1 MPKYEKYELYN
12 ESNEMGVDF
21 DQCFYGSVTVG
32 ERGQIVIPAE
42 ARAALGI
49 QPGDKLLVMRDP
61 VHPGLMVCSFG
72 VMNEFLE
79 EIKAKLAKAEQEFV
93 PIDAG
98 EEEK

>member
-1 MPKYEKYELYN
+1 
-12 ESNEMGVDF
+12 MGVDF

-42 ARAALGI
+42 ARAELGI

-61 VHPGLMVCSFG
+61 VKPGLVVCSFG

-79 EIKAKLAKAEQEFV
+79 EIKLKLAQADAEFV

>member
-1 MPKYEKYELYN
+1 MN
-12 ESNEMGVDF
+12 VDL
-21 DQCFYGSVTVG
+21 DECFYGSVTVG

-61 VHPGLMVCSFG
+61 LKPGLMVCSFG
-72 VMNEFLE
+72 VMYEFLE
-79 EIKAKLAKAEQEFV
+79 EIKSKWTKAHELSV

>member
-1 MPKYEKYELYN
+1 
-12 ESNEMGVDF
+12 MGVDF

-42 ARAALGI
+42 ARTALGI

-61 VHPGLMVCSFG
+61 VKPGLMICSFG

-79 EIKAKLAKAEQEFV
+79 EIRSKLAKADQEFV
-93 PIDAG
+93 PIEAG
-98 EEEK
+98 EDEK